1 MSSSKSNPLE
11 LAKQGDPNAI
21 AALLNRTLQPK
32 GITASAEQEDGFLQI
47 ILKAAQVPNQQAVV
61 TFIHQGMTKL
71 ESEAIHTVRI
81 DGYQNGQDTP
91 AWSDEFGLET
101 AALFHSDVMP
111 PIEETQSYE
120 DEDLHSPGIDDEYP
134 ESAGID
140 DINGYEVEEDGE
152 EAEEAPP
159 AKGKRPINK
168 GLLLGGIG
176 ALAALAAVAAIVV
189 LKPPIPGLPSGND
202 AEEASAP
209 ADPQTAPAKPAAP
222 AAPAATGNKPATPVP
237 AATANKPVTPVP
249 AATPNKPTTPTPAP
263 AAQSDPWREGV
274 NNATKAANLA
284 QTASTQAEWDAVA
297 AQWQQAIELMKKV
310 PQSSP
315 NYQAAQDRVVSYQS
329 NLNYAQQNAA
339 NSY

>member
-32 GITASAEQEDGFLQI
+32 GITASAEQEDGFLHI

-71 ESEAIHTVRI
+71 ESEAIHSVRI
-81 DGYQNGQDTP
+81 DGYQNGQDIP

-101 AALFHSDVMP
+101 ASLFHSDVMP

-120 DEDLHSPGIDDEYP
+120 DLDSPGMDDEYP

-140 DINGYEVEEDGE
+140 DIDGYETEEEGE
-152 EAEEAPP
+152 EIEEETPP
-159 AKGKRPINK
+159 AKAKRPMNK
-168 GLLLGGIG
+168 GLLLGGI
-176 ALAALAAVAAIVV
+176 AALVAIAAIGAIAV
-189 LKPPIPGLPSGND
+189 LKPPIPGLFGNE
-202 AEEASAP
+202 AEEASEP
-209 ADPQTAPAKPAAP
+209 AATETAAPAKPAAP
-222 AAPAATGNKPATPVP
+222 AATG
-237 AATANKPVTPVP
+237 NKPVTPVP
-249 AATPNKPTTPTPAP
+249 AATPNKPAASAPAATPNKPAASTP

-274 NNATKAANLA
+274 NSATRAANLA
-284 QTASTQAEWDAVA
+284 QTASTQAQWNEVA
-297 AQWQQAIELMKKV
+297 TQWQQAIDLMKKV

-315 NYQAAQDRVVSYQS
+315 NYQAAQDRVASYQS
-329 NLNYAQQNAA
+329 NLNYAQQNAG

>member
-1 MSSSKSNPLE
+1 MSSSKPNPLE

-32 GITASAEQEDGFLQI
+32 GITASAEQEDGFLHI

-81 DGYQNGQDTP
+81 DGYQNGQDIP

-101 AALFHSDVMP
+101 ASLFHSDVMP
-111 PIEETQSYE
+111 PIEETPTYE
-120 DEDLHSPGIDDEYP
+120 DLDSPGIDDEYP

-140 DINGYEVEEDGE
+140 DIDGYEVEEEGE
-152 EAEEAPP
+152 EGEDAPP
-159 AKGKRPINK
+159 AKAKRPMNK
-168 GLLLGGIG
+168 GLLLGGI
-176 ALAALAAVAAIVV
+176 AALVAIAAIGAIAV
-189 LKPPIPGLPSGND
+189 LKPPIPGLFGNE
-202 AEEASAP
+202 AEEASEP
-209 ADPQTAPAKPAAP
+209 AATQTAAPAKPAAP
-222 AAPAATGNKPATPVP
+222 AATGNRPATPVP
-237 AATANKPVTPVP
+237 AATPNQPAPAP
-249 AATPNKPTTPTPAP
+249 AATPNQPAPAP

-274 NNATKAANLA
+274 NSATRAANLA
-284 QTASTQAEWDAVA
+284 QTASTQAQWNEVA
-297 AQWQQAIELMKKV
+297 TQWQQAIELMKKV

>member
-1 MSSSKSNPLE
+1 MSSSKPNPLE
-11 LAKQGDPNAI
+11 RAKQGDPNAI

-32 GITASAEQEDGFLQI
+32 GITASAEQENGFLHI

-71 ESEAIHTVRI
+71 ESDAIHTVRI
-81 DGYQNGQDTP
+81 DGYQNGQDHP
-91 AWSDEFGLET
+91 AWSDEFNLEIAGLIPDE
-101 AALFHSDVMP
+101 SDLMP
-111 PIEETQSYE
+111 PIEEPSY
-120 DEDLHSPGIDDEYP
+120 DDLDSPGIDDEYA

-140 DINGYEVEEDGE
+140 DISDYESMEDGE
-152 EAEEAPP
+152 DEEEAPP
-159 AKGKRPINK
+159 AKAKRPINK

-176 ALAALAAVAAIVV
+176 ALVALAAVGAVVV
-189 LKPPIPGLPSGND
+189 LKPPIPGLFGNE
-202 AEEASAP
+202 AEEASEP
-209 ADPQTAPAKPAAP
+209 AATQPTPAKP

-237 AATANKPVTPVP
+237 AATPNKPAATANKPATPAP
-249 AATPNKPTTPTPAP
+249 AATPNKP

-274 NNATKAANLA
+274 NSAIKAANLA
-284 QTASTQAEWDAVA
+284 QTASTQAQWNEVA
-297 AQWQQAIELMKKV
+297 TQWQQAIDLMKKV

-315 NYQAAQDRVVSYQS
+315 NYQAAQERVVSYQT

>member
-1 MSSSKSNPLE
+1 MSSSKPNPLE

-32 GITASAEQEDGFLQI
+32 GITASAEQEDGFLHI

-71 ESEAIHTVRI
+71 ESEAIHMVRI

-101 AALFHSDVMP
+101 ASQFHSDVMP
-111 PIEETQSYE
+111 PIEETPSYE
-120 DEDLHSPGIDDEYP
+120 DMDSPGIDDDYG
-134 ESAGID
+134 SAGID
-140 DINGYEVEEDGE
+140 DIDGYETGE
-152 EAEEAPP
+152 EEEEEEAPP
-159 AKGKRPINK
+159 AKAKRPINK

-176 ALAALAAVAAIVV
+176 ALAALAAVAAIAV
-189 LKPPIPGLPSGND
+189 LKPPIPGLFGNE

-209 ADPQTAPAKPAAP
+209 AATQTAPAKPAAP
-222 AAPAATGNKPATPVP
+222 AAPAGTGNKPATPVP

-249 AATPNKPTTPTPAP
+249 AAAPNKPAAAPNKP

-274 NNATKAANLA
+274 NSATRAANLA
-284 QTASTQAEWDAVA
+284 QTASTQAQWDEVA
-297 AQWQQAIELMKKV
+297 TQWQQAIELMKKV